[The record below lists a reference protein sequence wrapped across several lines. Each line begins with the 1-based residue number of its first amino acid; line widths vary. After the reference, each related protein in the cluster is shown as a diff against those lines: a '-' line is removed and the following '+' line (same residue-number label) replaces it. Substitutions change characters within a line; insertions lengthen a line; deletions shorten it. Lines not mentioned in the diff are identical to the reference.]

1 MPPPPK
7 RTKEEGWEW
16 IVSGDRPSKFHFTGN
31 PGIKPAIIRN
41 LPPEPNPLEVF
52 QLMVHDSLWD
62 EIATETNRFAVQFID
77 KNPNSP
83 TVSKWFPTTSD
94 ELKAYFASCVL
105 MAQLKKTKLQSYWTI
120 RKSLHTPFFAE
131 VIPFE
136 RLVLLSKF
144 LHFSNNETLP
154 ENDVSGK

>member
-1 MPPPPK
+1 MLEESGSKGDYVFAESESSSSSERECESDLEESAVQNLESIRNCDTMLPPPK

-16 IVSGDRPSKFHFTGN
+16 IVSGDRPPKFNFTGN

-41 LPPEPNPLEVF
+41 LPPEPHPLEVF

-62 EIATETNRFAVQFID
+62 EIATETNRFAVQFLD

-94 ELKAYFASCVL
+94 ELKAYFA
-105 MAQLKKTKLQSYWTI
+105 
-120 RKSLHTPFFAE
+120 
-131 VIPFE
+131 
-136 RLVLLSKF
+136 
-144 LHFSNNETLP
+144 
-154 ENDVSGK
+154 